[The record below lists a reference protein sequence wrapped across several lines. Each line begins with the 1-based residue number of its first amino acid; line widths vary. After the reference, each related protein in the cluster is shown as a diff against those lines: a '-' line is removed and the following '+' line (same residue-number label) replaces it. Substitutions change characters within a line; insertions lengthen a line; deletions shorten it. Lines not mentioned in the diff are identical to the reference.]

1 MMPHAMIVSL
11 GGSPEPLIKTLSEQ
25 CPQIVCFLASQESV
39 DLVGKVKD
47 GATSAGVSFRDYKV
61 LVEDINDLAHCYQK
75 ALACADWVTQQG
87 IPAAEVVVDY
97 TGGTKTMTAALVLAT

>member
-1 MMPHAMIVSL
+1 MPQAMIVSL

-47 GATSAGVSFRDYKV
+47 GATNAGVSFRDHKV
-61 LVEDINDLAHCYQK
+61 LVEVSMTSRIAIKRLS
-75 ALACADWVTQQG
+75 
-87 IPAAEVVVDY
+87 AAR
-97 TGGTKTMTAALVLAT
+97 TG